1 MVVWARARSDHA
13 LSVAPD
19 RIRSTCDQPARSG
32 PCASVTS
39 PLTQVA
45 WQQLDYA
52 RHYDLSCD
60 GLLIEARPI
69 APAM

>member
-1 MVVWARARSDHA
+1 
-13 LSVAPD
+13 
-19 RIRSTCDQPARSG
+19 
-32 PCASVTS
+32 VTS